1 MTPEDFEK
9 FEIHIERI
17 VEEKV
22 SSRLNKLV
30 LAVLVAGV
38 GSVTASVGSVMW
50 AGFEWGKLKTRT
62 EQHDS
67 HNDHHIS
74 TFVTRQE
81 WLLTQSAQL
90 SQLTDIKEA
99 LRELSTRL
107 NNKTAALLQD
117 ETAPLIP

>member
-1 MTPEDFEK
+1 MTAEDFEK

-50 AGFEWGKLKTRT
+50 AGFEWGKLKTKI
-62 EQHDS
+62 EQHDL
-67 HNDHHIS
+67 HNDQHAS
-74 TFVTRQE
+74 LFVTRQE
-81 WLLTQSAQL
+81 WMLTQAAQL
-90 SQLTDIKEA
+90 DQLRDIKEA
-99 LRELSTRL
+99 LKELAR
-107 NNKTAALLQD
+107 NPKTASLFDSDSL
-117 ETAPLIP
+117 PLIP